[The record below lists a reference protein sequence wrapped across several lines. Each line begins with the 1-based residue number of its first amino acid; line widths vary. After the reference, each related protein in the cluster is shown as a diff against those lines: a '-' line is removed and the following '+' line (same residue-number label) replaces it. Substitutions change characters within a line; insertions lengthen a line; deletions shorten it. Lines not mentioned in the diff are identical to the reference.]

1 MLLPVAGIA
10 NGLVLAAIWRNP
22 SLRAPSYIQL
32 ARLAFTDFCTGLI
45 SKPLWTANELPSCAM
60 FCYCYFSTLLQS
72 VSNNSSASTS
82 KSDQRDVPNPSSTS
96 DQLFKKSVFAILII
110 LVLFYRTCL
119 LVIVTIILL
128 RVLLQNPNFMDQ
140 FFMCLFC
147 LDICRPLSTLLYSCG
162 E

>member
-1 MLLPVAGIA
+1 MVSFWQQSGGIPLSEHLLTFSLLDWLSLIFALDSSP
-10 NGLVLAAIWRNP
+10 NHFGL
-22 SLRAPSYIQL
+22 Q
-32 ARLAFTDFCTGLI
+32 T
-45 SKPLWTANELPSCAM
+45 SCHVVP
-60 FCYCYFSTLLQS
+60 CSVIVTSVPYFK
-72 VSNNSSASTS
+72 VFNSNNSSASTA
-82 KSDQRDVPNPSSTS
+82 KSGQRDVPSPSSTS
-96 DQLFKKSVFAILII
+96 DQLFKKSVFSILII

-147 LDICRPLSTLLYSCG
+147 LDICRPLSTPLYSCG